1 MKCRALLK
9 IIFTDRFLR
18 FLYNKVIFLSLLLLT
33 SCEAVTQ
40 YYRSYQ
46 RANYNPYLAFF
57 KSLDCHCL
65 QESIVTPQLQ
75 IFKKSQSLIVS
86 SDFDVFSIL
95 SIESHPEKKLY
106 LKYNKNICGNLDF
119 KLNDIVIV
127 KGRIDF
133 EKSYFLI
140 EPKNGFIEI
149 NGKKYCL
156 E

>member
-1 MKCRALLK
+1 MKRYILLK
-9 IIFTDRFLR
+9 IIFTDRIRR
-18 FLYNKVIFLSLLLLT
+18 FIDYKTIFLLLFLLS
-33 SCEAVTQ
+33 SCDAVTQ

-46 RANYNPYLAFF
+46 RANYNPYLAFY

-65 QESIVTPQLQ
+65 QESVITPQLQ
-75 IFKKSQSLIVS
+75 IFKKSQALSVS

-106 LKYNKNICGNLDF
+106 LKYNKNICGNLAF
-119 KLNDIVIV
+119 NLSDIVII
-127 KGRIDF
+127 KGNIDY
-133 EKSYFLI
+133 EKSYFVI
-140 EPKNGFIEI
+140 EPQNGFVEI